1 MAQSPGDLNSTY
13 PWKYRRKIVCLT
25 LLFCAVG
32 VGWLTFKGADTRLNE
47 TLALGYFGL
56 AGAVIGAYV
65 FGAVWHD
72 TSLMGMRPPRRGR
85 GMAFDPRET
94 EAGSAEYDDG
104 AEQ

>member
-1 MAQSPGDLNSTY
+1 MVTNPGDAQSTY
-13 PWKYRRKIVCLT
+13 PWKYRRRIVILT
-25 LLFCAVG
+25 LLFCAMG
-32 VGWLTFKGADTRLNE
+32 IAWLTFRGADTRLNE

-72 TSLMGMRPPRRGR
+72 TSLMSRPPRRGR

-94 EAGSAEYDDG
+94 EAGDDTDAAEAG
-104 AEQ
+104 S